1 MLKLIMAIA
10 FLLFMIVIGPFLTI
24 WAMLE
29 VKDILVNGAEPYTW
43 RAWVAVILIGAFI
56 RAKVS
61 VNR

>member
-24 WAMLE
+24 WA
-29 VKDILVNGAEPYTW
+29 VNTLFPIAAIPYTW
-43 RAWVAVILIGAFI
+43 ETWVAVILVGAFI